1 MNVLVLYMNIHCTQ
15 FLLMYMYGHDSDVY
29 TVQTLTCRETGHEWK
44 EWLNLWEKNRCPCV

>member
-29 TVQTLTCRETGHEWK
+29 AVQTLTCRETGHEWK